1 MKKTVIF
8 GFVLLFTALSSS
20 AQTHVKIGYTDP
32 SYIMGLMPESKQV
45 ETELQSYEKQL
56 QSQLQN
62 KYTEYQQKLETYQR
76 GQATM
81 PDIVKQDKEKELM
94 GMQQSIKEFEE
105 KAQGD
110 MQKKQVSLLE
120 PVLDKI
126 QKAID
131 AVAEENG
138 FTYIFS
144 THTDYG
150 SSAVILYAKNKNEN
164 ISDLVLKK
172 LGITP
177 PATTPGGTG
186 TGAKTG
192 VAPKAG
198 APIK

>member
-8 GFVLLFTALSSS
+8 GFALLLAAFSSM
-20 AQTHVKIGYTDP
+20 AQTHLKIGYTDP

-45 ETELQSYEKQL
+45 ETELQAYEKQL
-56 QSQLQN
+56 QTQLQN
-62 KYTEYQQKLETYQR
+62 KYTEYQQKLDAYQR

-81 PDIVKQDKEKELM
+81 PDIVKQDKEKELL

-110 MQKKQVSLLE
+110 MQKKQVALLE

-138 FTYIFS
+138 YTYILS

-177 PATTPGGTG
+177 PAPGTTAPKTG
-186 TGAKTG
+186 TTT
-192 VAPKAG
+192 APKAG
-198 APIK
+198 GK